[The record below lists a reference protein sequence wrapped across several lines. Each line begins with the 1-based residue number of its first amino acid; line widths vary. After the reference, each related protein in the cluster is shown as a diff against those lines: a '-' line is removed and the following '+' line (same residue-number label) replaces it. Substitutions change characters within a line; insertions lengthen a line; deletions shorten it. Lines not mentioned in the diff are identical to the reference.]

1 MADLERLDSSIGF
14 TGLAANSPAASSP
27 RAAKAATRALVGRSV
42 AEVERSLILHTLDYC
57 LGNRTHTARI
67 LGISIRTLRN
77 KLGQYTI
84 IDPTLH
90 GHSST
95 YKQRSEITGLRRS
108 QARRARAKCVSIDLA
123 NERNATAA
131 TQG

>member
-77 KLGQYTI
+77 KLG
-84 IDPTLH
+84 H
-90 GHSST
+90 RGHSGPIRKPVCPGNGVLDASRREAALRNRAGHCN
-95 YKQRSEITGLRRS
+95 QLFRLRS
-108 QARRARAKCVSIDLA
+108 RRAPRAWL
-123 NERNATAA
+123 
-131 TQG
+131 